1 MREEKEVKEK
11 RKEVPSQTQ
20 ETKSHLVS
28 CERTSL
34 KEEEKMEYKVE
45 KKKAPGGEEVEVLG
59 ATFEEGKPEGE
70 ELGKWRQKL
79 ESRDEKLKYLRTGE
93 RYWYG
98 EGYGSEKRKQ
108 PA

>member
-1 MREEKEVKEK
+1 MK
-11 RKEVPSQTQ
+11 
-20 ETKSHLVS
+20 
-28 CERTSL
+28 
-34 KEEEKMEYKVE
+34 YKTE
-45 KKKAPGGEEVEVLG
+45 KKKAPGREEVEVLG

-79 ESRDEKLKYLRTGE
+79 QSREEKLEYLQTGE

-98 EGYGSEKRKQ
+98 KEWYGSEKRKK

>member
-1 MREEKEVKEK
+1 M
-11 RKEVPSQTQ
+11 
-20 ETKSHLVS
+20 
-28 CERTSL
+28 
-34 KEEEKMEYKVE
+34 MEYKIE
-45 KKKAPGGEEVEVLG
+45 KKSAPGGEDIEVLG

-79 ESRDEKLKYLRTGE
+79 DGRKEKLKYLQTAE

-98 EGYGSEKRKQ
+98 EDWYGSEKRRN

>member
-1 MREEKEVKEK
+1 
-11 RKEVPSQTQ
+11 
-20 ETKSHLVS
+20 
-28 CERTSL
+28 
-34 KEEEKMEYKVE
+34 MEYKVE
-45 KKKAPGGEEVEVLG
+45 KKSAPGRGEVEVLG

-79 ESRDEKLKYLRTGE
+79 ESREERLKYLQTGE

-98 EGYGSEKRKQ
+98 KDWFGSEKRKN